1 MKKCPFCAEDIQD
14 EAIYC
19 RYCENWLDTK
29 SSNTE
34 VDRVCPFCGK
44 EIPNGSKYCVSCERL
59 LESKPQIPE
68 KYRIDPGEKRE
79 EASDIWPKIKG
90 ISIIVVIIVI
100 GLLFMPLIFPDI
112 DSDTPGEILFTG
124 MGFIVVG
131 IIAWILALTGRVE
144 FTGRG
149 GCCYFLPVIGFI
161 MLIYGLIKLL
171 FP

>member
-19 RYCENWLDTK
+19 RYCENWLNTD
-29 SSNTE
+29 SSISETN
-34 VDRVCPFCGK
+34 RVCPFCGN
-44 EIPNGSKYCVSCERL
+44 EIPVGVQYCASCERQ
-59 LESKPQIPE
+59 LENKPQLPE
-68 KYRIDPGEKRE
+68 KYRIDPGEKKE
-79 EASDIWPKIKG
+79 GSSDIWPKIKG

-100 GLLFMPLIFPDI
+100 GLILLPFLFPDI
-112 DSDTPGEILFTG
+112 SSDPPGEILFTG
-124 MGFIVVG
+124 AAFVVVG
-131 IIAWILALTGRVE
+131 VIAWILALTGKVE

-161 MLIYGLIKLL
+161 MFIYGLIKLL